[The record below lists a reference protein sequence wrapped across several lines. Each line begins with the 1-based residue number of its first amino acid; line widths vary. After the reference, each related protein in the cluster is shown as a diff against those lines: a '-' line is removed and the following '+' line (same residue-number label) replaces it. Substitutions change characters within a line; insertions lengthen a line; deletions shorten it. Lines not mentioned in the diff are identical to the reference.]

1 MFQTKKYTKN
11 ELNEK
16 LSSIQKNI
24 NHITEKYN
32 IILDEENCDKVSN
45 IFYDICPNYIDNY
58 YYNDYYERIAIYSD
72 IIIIVFNGADIQK
85 PSISY
90 LYIGSDINKDDLF
103 FIKNKLCFLLY
114 DSYIQKKLTETGL
127 H

>member
-32 IILDEENCDKVSN
+32 IILDEENCDQVSN
-45 IFYDICPNYIDNY
+45 IFYNICPNYIDNY
-58 YYNDYYERIAIYSD
+58 YYNNYYERIAIYND
-72 IIIIVFNGADIQK
+72 IIIIVFNGADIQN

-90 LYIGSDINKDDLF
+90 LYIDSDINKDDLF